1 MSGKYLLDTNAIVA
15 LLQGNSNLANL
26 VVRAEWVGISI
37 ISFIEFLAFP
47 GLQDEDKSLF
57 HQFIERIEV
66 VPLTDANTQLIE
78 SVLSLRKSQ
87 KLKLPDAIIATTA
100 FIQEAHLITADK
112 RLLSIKDIQT
122 IDI

>member
-15 LLQGNSNLANL
+15 LLQGNSNLVNL

-57 HQFIERIEV
+57 RQFIERIEV

-78 SVLSLRKSQ
+78 SVLSLRKGQ
-87 KLKLPDAIIATTA
+87 KLKLPDAIIAATA
-100 FIQEAHLITADK
+100 LIQEAHLITADK

>member
-1 MSGKYLLDTNAIVA
+1 MSGKYLLDTNAIVS
-15 LLQGNSNLANL
+15 LLQGNSNLVNL

-57 HQFIERIEV
+57 YQFIERIEV
-66 VPLTDANTQLIE
+66 IPLSNADMRLVE
-78 SVLSLRKSQ
+78 SVLSFRKNH
-87 KLKLPDAIIATTA
+87 KLKLPDAIIAATA
-100 FIQEAHLITADK
+100 LNKEAHLITADK
-112 RLLSIKDIQT
+112 QLLSIKDIQT

>member
-1 MSGKYLLDTNAIVA
+1 MSGKYLLDTNAIVS
-15 LLQGNSNLANL
+15 LLQGNSNLVNL

-57 HQFIERIEV
+57 RQFIERIEV

-78 SVLSLRKSQ
+78 SVLSFRKGQ
-87 KLKLPDAIIATTA
+87 QLKLPDAIIAATA
-100 FIQEAHLITADK
+100 LIQEAHLITADK